1 MSTKEY
7 RSKRPLFAAKPA
19 RAEARDALAHGLHA
33 AAERFTLADPGG
45 DPGAVSLVTLNP
57 VREAYQDVE
66 DAGAPYDYAHVLEC
80 LLRGIGCARE
90 SAQDVGGE
98 RLGDI
103 VAKLHGD
110 NRRRIAKGRPAGD
123 EDVERVIGE
132 LEILEDS
139 IALEDAYVLG
149 LLRGL
154 DIDKHGGGVTTGYI
168 MWAQPIT
175 CDVTATYEK
184 ARHAHDVTPG
194 ITAGRGPEVISIGN
208 FVTAPRVKGHK

>member
-7 RSKRPLFAAKPA
+7 RSKRPLFATKPA

-45 DPGAVSLVTLNP
+45 DPGALSLVTLNP
-57 VREAYQDVE
+57 VTEAYQRVE
-66 DAGAPYDYAHVLEC
+66 DAGAPYDYAYVLEC
-80 LLRGIGCARE
+80 LLQGIGCAHK

-98 RLGDI
+98 RLGDV
-103 VAKLHGD
+103 VAQLHGD
-110 NRRRIAKGRPAGD
+110 NRRRIARGKPAAD

-154 DIDKHGGGVTTGYI
+154 DIDGYGRGATTGYI
-168 MWAQPIT
+168 MWAQSIT
-175 CDVTATYEK
+175 CDITATYGK
-184 ARHAHDVTPG
+184 ARHAHGANPR
-194 ITAGRGPEVISIGN
+194 IAAGRGPKVISIGN
-208 FVTAPRVKGHK
+208 FVVAPRVKGRK